1 MTEIDEAKNTVAC
14 YISLRGQAPPDVFM
28 AYMRARQVL
37 DKAGITKMDAGQ
49 RGFMAATAR
58 VFQAAVVQEQ
68 PTLSAP
74 APAPAPAPVK
84 TEPIKSADSPP
95 KWATERFE

>member
-58 VFQAAVVQEQ
+58 VFQTAVVQEQ
-68 PTLSAP
+68 ATLSAP
-74 APAPAPAPVK
+74 APAPAPEK
-84 TEPIKSADSPP
+84 TEPIKSADGPP

>member
-1 MTEIDEAKNTVAC
+1 MTELQEAQGAVDS
-14 YISLRGQAPPDVFM
+14 YRQERGQATCAV
-28 AYMRARQVL
+28 YMRYMRSRQVL
-37 DKAGITKMDAGQ
+37 DKAGVARMTAGQ

-58 VFQAAVVQEQ
+58 VFQTAVVQEQ
-68 PTLSAP
+68 ATLS

-84 TEPIKSADSPP
+84 TEPIKSADGPP

>member
-1 MTEIDEAKNTVAC
+1 MTELQEAQGTVDS
-14 YISLRGQAPPDVFM
+14 YRQERGQATCAVYM
-28 AYMRARQVL
+28 RYMRARQAL
-37 DKAGITKMDAGQ
+37 DKAGVERLTAGQ

-58 VFQAAVVQEQ
+58 VFKTAVVQEQ
-68 PTLSAP
+68 ATLSAP

-84 TEPIKSADSPP
+84 TEPIKSADGPP